1 MSRFQRNGTC
11 GKPAC
16 LPADR
21 RPRNVPQ
28 MSCRHR
34 RARAAAGHDPADHC
48 VCKRIDQHPIT
59 THLRRQQLSE
69 TPLRHTPSS
78 ASRKSA
84 CAHRLATQDQET
96 QRRTHVMTAAADA
109 LLSCGDYRRGGPMM
123 TSHFKGVVKMPRRFF
138 SATAALGT
146 LALLAGTMLS
156 SATSANELTGKGKR
170 APDARPTVILQ
181 RLAVPKRTR
190 Q

>member
-1 MSRFQRNGTC
+1 
-11 GKPAC
+11 
-16 LPADR
+16 
-21 RPRNVPQ
+21 
-28 MSCRHR
+28 
-34 RARAAAGHDPADHC
+34 
-48 VCKRIDQHPIT
+48 
-59 THLRRQQLSE
+59 
-69 TPLRHTPSS
+69 
-78 ASRKSA
+78 
-84 CAHRLATQDQET
+84 
-96 QRRTHVMTAAADA
+96 
-109 LLSCGDYRRGGPMM
+109 MM

-190 Q
+190 QSGPGMYKTMNGGSTWTNVARP